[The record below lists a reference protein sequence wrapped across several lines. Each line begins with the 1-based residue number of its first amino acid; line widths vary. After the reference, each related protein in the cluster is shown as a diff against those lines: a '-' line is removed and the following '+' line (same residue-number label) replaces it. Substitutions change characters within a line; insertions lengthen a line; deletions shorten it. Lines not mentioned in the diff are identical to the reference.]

1 MKKINCTIG
10 ILTKN
15 SEATLDR
22 SLRSVKNFTGIIIAD
37 GGSSDSTVAIA
48 KTYGATI
55 ISQIAVGKPI
65 DDFSSERNNLLDHA
79 ETDWFFYL
87 DSDEVMTEALAYE
100 IEKAVEND
108 TGSSFYKVPYV
119 LTSPDLTVWY
129 KSIWPLYQVRLFRK
143 STGARF
149 AKRVHE
155 KIVFDTTKEIIGTLS
170 SPWLVPLDVQLTFRV
185 YKEKVHHRLG
195 IIADDWKPA
204 SLSKAL
210 YTAWLAPF
218 LMIIKIFL
226 RMLYLRLRYKTRY
239 LVPLQ
244 YELYRMYSQIYMAK
258 ALTKKIF
265 TT

>member
-22 SLRSVKNFTGIIIAD
+22 SLASVKNFADIIIAD
-37 GGSSDSTVAIA
+37 GGSSDSTITIA
-48 KTYGATI
+48 KAYGAKI

-79 ETDWFFYL
+79 VTDWFFYL

-100 IEKAVEND
+100 IEKAVENAS
-108 TGSSFYKVPYV
+108 GPSFYNVPYV

-129 KSIWPLYQVRLFRK
+129 KSIRPLYQVRLFRK

-155 KIVFDTTKEIIGTLS
+155 KIHFDPTKEIIGTLS
-170 SPWLVPLDVQLTFRV
+170 SPWLVPLDVQLAFRV

-195 IIADDWKPA
+195 IIAYDWKPP

-210 YTAWLAPF
+210 YTAWLVPF
-218 LMIIKIFL
+218 FMILKIFL
-226 RMLYLRLRYKTRY
+226 RMFYLRLRYKARY
-239 LVPLQ
+239 LVPLR
-244 YELYRMYSQIYMAK
+244 YELYRIYSQIYIAK
-258 ALTKKIF
+258 VLTKKIF
-265 TT
+265 TV